1 MDPKTA
7 KRLDRFAQFALAASK
22 MAVEDSKLHLDRVDP
37 YRVGV
42 VIATGI
48 GGGVCKEKQYITFVK
63 KGIKGINPFTAVM
76 ICSHSAV
83 GIICCEF
90 GIRGPNVTVSSG
102 CTSGL
107 DAIYSAYSAVR
118 LGDADIMFAGA
129 GEAPITP
136 YITAIFCSAGLLT
149 KSIGDPREAVKP
161 YDAHGD
167 GTVLGEGGAVLVLEE
182 LQSALN
188 RKARIYGEILGYAS
202 SNEAYNIFRIDPSGD
217 ATAVTMRKAME
228 NAHLVQEDID
238 YINAHGNG
246 SPEYDLNETLAI
258 KKAFGQ
264 IAYRIP
270 VSSIKPVT
278 GQFFSVT
285 GILQAITSLLVLDRR
300 IIPPTLNHTNPQ
312 PNCDLDY
319 VPNHYRGSDIKNV
332 LINSLGYGGGHT
344 ALIVTRSK

>member
-1 MDPKTA
+1 
-7 KRLDRFAQFALAASK
+7 
-22 MAVEDSKLHLDRVDP
+22 
-37 YRVGV
+37 
-42 VIATGI
+42 
-48 GGGVCKEKQYITFVK
+48 
-63 KGIKGINPFTAVM
+63 
-76 ICSHSAV
+76 
-83 GIICCEF
+83 
-90 GIRGPNVTVSSG
+90 
-102 CTSGL
+102 
-107 DAIYSAYSAVR
+107 
-118 LGDADIMFAGA
+118 MFAGA